1 MMIDDVSY
9 FRRTQRM
16 FENLQSM
23 IKLQVVFQVV
33 SAKNQS
39 FIMPGQE
46 KGKVVTFGERERKGK
61 LHYTDY
67 LGCMCHCPQPISRII
82 YDQHQ

>member
-9 FRRTQRM
+9 FRHTQRM

-23 IKLQVVFQVV
+23 IKLESCISSG
-33 SAKNQS
+33 SARNQS

-46 KGKVVTFGERERKGK
+46 KGKVVTFGEREKREAP
-61 LHYTDY
+61 LH
-67 LGCMCHCPQPISRII
+67 
-82 YDQHQ
+82 

>member
-23 IKLQVVFQVV
+23 IKLE
-33 SAKNQS
+33 SCISKNQS

-46 KGKVVTFGERERKGK
+46 KGKVVTFGEREKGSSIT
-61 LHYTDY
+61 LIT
-67 LGCMCHCPQPISRII
+67 
-82 YDQHQ
+82 